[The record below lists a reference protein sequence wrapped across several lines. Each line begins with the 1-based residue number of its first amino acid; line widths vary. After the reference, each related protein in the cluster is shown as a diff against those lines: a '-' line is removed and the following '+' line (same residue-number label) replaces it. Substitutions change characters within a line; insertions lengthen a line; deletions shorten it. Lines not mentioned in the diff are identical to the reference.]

1 MTNQTAPEPS
11 MPVPMPTGFRT
22 LWRTNP
28 AWRKLIMATAISS
41 PGDLMY
47 TVALS
52 AELLD
57 RTNSPSW
64 VAAGV
69 FARPFA
75 RMVFGPIGG
84 DIADRFPRRKVLV
97 IGDFVRALIM
107 FALCT
112 CVAIKAPVAVLIA
125 VVALASIASAPY
137 MATFSAMVG
146 EFVTDDDLDIA
157 NSGEISV
164 QQSGWFLGAALGALI
179 ARYTSPAV
187 AIALNGI
194 TFAAA
199 AFVVAQLPDLVG
211 SAISENSPNSAITAN
226 PLDRPE
232 SIADTAGT
240 SPLASTQ
247 LDHYQQNDLGPV
259 ARLVESVHLIRSSP
273 ILSGLT
279 VLLAAMMFTFG
290 AEGVLTVLIAE
301 RRLGLGGS
309 GAGYLVAAAG
319 IGAIGATWIV
329 PRILKSA
336 SLGLGVLAATLMQ
349 ALPLFVLALTKVP
362 TLAISLMVL
371 EGIGA
376 ALFETATAS
385 TVQRTA
391 PPESVGRIFGLFG
404 SLAAAAELLGA
415 AVIPLL
421 LLTFDLPTLTMG
433 LAISVFTLG
442 AAAGTILNR
451 RSTDLQSSIT

>member
-1 MTNQTAPEPS
+1 MTNQTRPEP
-11 MPVPMPTGFRT
+11 PIQVPMPTGFRT
-22 LWRTNP
+22 LWRSNP

-107 FALCT
+107 FVLCAF
-112 CVAIKAPVAVLIA
+112 VAVKAPPAVLIA

-146 EFVTDDDLDIA
+146 EFVADDDLDTA

-199 AFVVAQLPDLVG
+199 AFVVAQLPDRFG
-211 SAISENSPNSAITAN
+211 SADSSDEANSANSP
-226 PLDRPE
+226 DRSEP
-232 SIADTAGT
+232 IADTTRT

-247 LDHYQQNDLGPV
+247 SDDKRNDLGTV
-259 ARLVESVHLIRSSP
+259 TRLVESVRLIRCSP

-279 VLLAAMMFTFG
+279 LLLAAMMFTFG

-319 IGAIGATWIV
+319 IGAIGAPWIV
-329 PRILKSA
+329 PRILKST
-336 SLGLGVLAATLMQ
+336 SLALGVAGATLMQ
-349 ALPLFVLALTKVP
+349 ALPLFVLTLTKLP
-362 TLAISLMVL
+362 TVAVGAMVL
-371 EGIGA
+371 EGVGA
-376 ALFETATAS
+376 ALFETATSS
-385 TVQRTA
+385 TVQRTT
-391 PPESVGRIFGLFG
+391 PTESIGRIFGLFG

-415 AVIPLL
+415 AVAPLCL
-421 LLTFDLPTLTMG
+421 FAFALPTVTMG
-433 LAISVFTLG
+433 LAITVLTLG
-442 AAAGTILNR
+442 VAAGIILTR
-451 RSTDLQSSIT
+451 RATDLQPAAT